1 MQKLLDIVVEQL
13 FEAHTSVLDAVHELH
28 RPLAKKLK
36 TFLKTDDVLCA
47 YWIDFSPLVKYF
59 DSTCWNLREE
69 STKFVTSP
77 LYAM

>member
-13 FEAHTSVLDAVHELH
+13 FKAHTSVLDAVHKLH

-36 TFLKTDDVLCA
+36 AFLKTDDVLRA
-47 YWIDFSPLVKYF
+47 HWIDIGTLVKYF
-59 DSTCWNLREE
+59 DSTCWNLREK
-69 STKFVTSP
+69 STKFVSGP